1 MDFLN
6 EIKLVFLLLKK
17 YGNESLLND
26 FEEFN
31 DFAIKRF
38 EMINLDGYDLP
49 LIAKMFYA
57 LNENIDNLESKTLTL
72 DNIIIPNEKTY
83 TVTYYETYSE
93 LVRYTYQ
100 TKIVSPSRDLVAKM
114 FTYSV
119 DEGYIDN
126 AKPISK
132 DHLDTEFG
140 DEGILRVE
148 EYSDDR
154 SIKESTRKIVK
165 ELFERKLNK

>member
-1 MDFLN
+1 MDFLD
-6 EIKLVFLLLKK
+6 EIKLVFLLLQK
-17 YGNESLLND
+17 YGDESLLND
-26 FEEFN
+26 FEGFSN
-31 DFAIKRF
+31 FAEKRF

-49 LIAKMFYA
+49 LVAKMFYA
-57 LNENIDNLESKTLTL
+57 LNENIDNLKSKTLTS
-72 DNIIIPNEKTY
+72 DNIIIPDENTY

-100 TKIVSPSRDLVAKM
+100 TKIVSPSRELVTKI
-114 FTYSV
+114 FTYAV

-132 DHLDTEFG
+132 DHLDSEFG
-140 DEGILRVE
+140 DEGIIRVE
-148 EYSDDR
+148 EDSDDR

-165 ELFERKLNK
+165 EIFQRKLNK

>member
-17 YGNESLLND
+17 YGDESLLND
-26 FEEFN
+26 FEGFS
-31 DFAIKRF
+31 DFAEKRF
-38 EMINLDGYDLP
+38 GMINLDGYDLP
-49 LIAKMFYA
+49 LVVKMFYA
-57 LNENIDNLESKTLTL
+57 LNENIDNLESKTLTI
-72 DNIIIPNEKTY
+72 DNIIEPDENTY
-83 TVTYYETYSE
+83 TVTYYETYNE

-100 TKIVSPSRDLVAKM
+100 TKIVSPSRELVSKI
-114 FTYSV
+114 FTYYV

-132 DHLDTEFG
+132 EHLDTEFG

-165 ELFERKLNK
+165 ELYERKLNK